1 MVGYKAMEP
10 LRYIKPVTLVCFFL
24 TGVTGLVYELV
35 WVRMLILSFGSTQF
49 AVTTV
54 LTTFMAG
61 LAIGSLLFGRL
72 IDRYEHPLRVYG
84 ILEMVLGGYCI
95 LTPLIFSAI
104 KSLYLSLFSGGGVQY
119 AAFNPTQFMLAFG
132 GIILP
137 SILMGGTLPVLTK
150 YFTAT
155 REEIGFKVGLLY
167 ALNTFGSVV
176 GCLATGLF
184 LLYLLGVTSTIYL
197 AGMIDILIGVVI
209 VTLSRRSLSS
219 RRETARAVQPEA
231 TVGEIDGGGEG
242 TEPVTPAARRIVIA
256 VFAVSGFAALAYEV
270 LWTRIFSLIIGS
282 SIYAFT
288 IMLATFL
295 FGIGVGSIV
304 FAPFI
309 DRRKKPLL
317 WFAILELIIG
327 LAALLAVPLYRR
339 LPFIFLGL
347 HESLSQHFWLFLA
360 AQFLLCAAVMV
371 IPTLCMGAIFPTVSR
386 IYTSGLDKIGQKIG
400 NIYFFNTAGAIAGS
414 FVSGFI
420 MIPTLGVQPSI
431 LLTAAI
437 STALG
442 LLLLLISPVAKVKRL
457 VAAGVTALFFIVV
470 LYNTPSWSMMV
481 MTMGAYVNPIDNRA
495 LEALEETGAYGELL
509 FYREGINAIVTVRRE
524 ADGRTISY
532 QSNGK
537 YEAKSVDSK
546 PGKAWSLL
554 GHLPMLFSNSAESAL
569 LVGVG
574 SGITLGAMAQ
584 YPLKEIDVVEIEPA
598 VVEAA
603 HFFAVANNHALED
616 PRVTVH
622 TTDGRNFLL
631 TGKKKYDVIISAVSD
646 PWITGVSNLFT
657 EEYFREVKNRLSEDG
672 IVALWF
678 QNYRISTDDL
688 KIGLNTFASV
698 FPNVSLWVHYAGTSD
713 MIVIGSNR
721 PHSFDMEK
729 LAGQMKQEQL
739 GRDLARIEMNSP
751 YDILNLFLMGNDD
764 IRRYIQGAPL
774 NRDDRPILEF
784 ALPKLLYTNP
794 LNGAN
799 ERVIDIVANASNFIP
814 PVTATGTEEEFYF
827 KLGKTYASYVFRTEQ
842 AINLFERVLELNPE
856 NRQAAQYIKLL
867 RSEL

>member
-1 MVGYKAMEP
+1 MER
-10 LRYIKPVTLVCFFL
+10 LRHIKLITLVCFFL
-24 TGVTGLVYELV
+24 TGGTGLVYELV

-61 LAIGSLLFGRL
+61 LAIGSLLLGRV

-84 ILEMVLGGYCI
+84 ILEIVLGGYCI

-104 KSLYLSLFSGGGVQY
+104 KSFYLSIFSPGGVQY
-119 AAFNPTQFMLAFG
+119 AAFNPTQFILAFAG
-132 GIILP
+132 LIIP

-150 YFTAT
+150 YFTL
-155 REEIGFKVGLLY
+155 RQEEIGFRVGLLY
-167 ALNTFGSVV
+167 AVNTMGSVV

-197 AGMIDILIGVVI
+197 AGVVDIVIGAVI
-209 VTLSRRSLSS
+209 LTLSRRSVSS
-219 RRETARAVQPEA
+219 HGQAPSTVQPA
-231 TVGEIDGGGEG
+231 TTVQEVNGEG
-242 TEPVTPAARRIVIA
+242 SIDHITPTVRRIVLA
-256 VFAVSGFAALAYEV
+256 VFAVSGFAALVYEV

-317 WFAILELIIG
+317 WFAILELTIG
-327 LAALLAVPLYRR
+327 VSALLAVPFYRK
-339 LPFIFLGL
+339 LPFLFLDL
-347 HESLSQHFWLFLA
+347 HKSLSDHFWLFLA

-371 IPTLCMGAIFPTVSR
+371 VPTLCMGAIFPTVSR
-386 IYTSGLDKIGQKIG
+386 IYTGGLDKIGRKIG
-400 NIYFFNTAGAIAGS
+400 NIYFFNTAGGIAGS
-414 FVSGFI
+414 FVGGFI
-420 MIPTLGVQPSI
+420 MIPILGVQPSI
-431 LLTAAI
+431 LLTAAL
-437 STALG
+437 STTLG
-442 LLLLLISPVAKVKRL
+442 LLLLLIAPVAKMKRL
-457 VAAGVTALFFIVV
+457 VSAGTVAILFIAVF
-470 LYNTPSWSMMV
+470 YNVPTWNSMI
-481 MTMGAYVNPIDNRA
+481 MTMGAYVNPIPDKA
-495 LEALEETGAYGELL
+495 LEALQKNGAYGELL
-509 FYREGINAIVTVRRE
+509 FYREGINATITVRRE

-554 GHLPMLFSNSAESAL
+554 GHVPMLFSNRAESAL
-569 LVGVG
+569 LVGIG
-574 SGITLGAMAQ
+574 SGITLGSMEQ

-603 HFFAVANNHALED
+603 HYFDAANNYALDD
-616 PRVTVH
+616 PRVTIH

-631 TGKKKYDVIISAVSD
+631 TGSKRYDVIVSAVSD

-657 EEYFREVKNRLSEDG
+657 EEYFMEVRNRLSEKG
-672 IVALWF
+672 VVALWL

-698 FPNVSLWVHYAGTSD
+698 FPQVSLWVHPAQTSD
-713 MIVIGSNR
+713 MIVIGTNH
-721 PHSFDMEK
+721 PHNFDMDDLTTK
-729 LAGQMKQEQL
+729 MNQRRVRK
-739 GRDLARIEMNSP
+739 DLARIEMATP
-751 YDILNLFLMGNDD
+751 YDVLNLFLMGNDD
-764 IRRYIQGAPL
+764 IRKYTSGAPL
-774 NRDDRPILEF
+774 NVDDKPILEF
-784 ALPKLLYTNP
+784 ALPKLLNTN
-794 LNGAN
+794 LLSGSN
-799 ERVIDIVANASNFIP
+799 ERVMDIVANAREFIP
-814 PVTATGTEEEFYF
+814 PVQPAENEEEFYF
-827 KLGKTYASYVFRTEQ
+827 RLGTTYASYVFRTEQ
-842 AINLFERVLELNPE
+842 AIKLFEMVLELNPD
-856 NRQAAQYIKLL
+856 NRQAAQYINLL

>member
-1 MVGYKAMEP
+1 VEP
-10 LRYIKPVTLVCFFL
+10 LRYIKPVTLICFFL

-35 WVRMLILSFGSTQF
+35 WVRMLILTFGSTQF

-61 LAIGSLLFGRL
+61 LAIGSLLFGRM

-95 LTPLIFSAI
+95 VTPLIFSAI
-104 KSLYLSLFSGGGVQY
+104 QSIYLSLFSGGGVQY
-119 AAFNPTQFMLAFG
+119 AAFNPIQFLLAFG

-150 YFTAT
+150 YFTLK
-155 REEIGFKVGLLY
+155 REEIGFKVGILY
-167 ALNTFGSVV
+167 AINTLGSVV

-197 AGMIDILIGVVI
+197 AGVVDIVIGAVI
-209 VTLSRRSLSS
+209 ITLSRRSMPS
-219 RRETARAVQPEA
+219 RRQAASTLQPEE
-231 TVGEIDGGGEG
+231 VVPEINGGGE
-242 TEPVTPAARRIVIA
+242 VAALITPATSRIVIA

-309 DRRKKPLL
+309 DKRKKPLL
-317 WFAILELIIG
+317 WFAVLELIIG
-327 LAALLAVPLYRR
+327 IAALLAVPLYKK
-339 LPFIFLGL
+339 LPFIFLSL
-347 HESLSQHFWLFLA
+347 HSTFSQHFWLFLI

-371 IPTLCMGAIFPTVSR
+371 VPTLCMGAIFPTVSR
-386 IYTSGLDKIGQKIG
+386 IYTRGLDSIGQKIG
-400 NIYFFNTAGAIAGS
+400 NIYFFNTAGAIAGA
-414 FVSGFI
+414 FVGGFI
-420 MIPTLGVQPSI
+420 MIPTIGVQPAI

-442 LLLLLISPVAKVKRL
+442 LLLLLISPVKRVKRF
-457 VAAGVTALFFIVV
+457 VSAGIIAIFFTTF

-481 MTMGAYVNPIDNRA
+481 MTMGAYVNPIEKRA
-495 LEALEETGAYGELL
+495 LEALQGTGAYGELL
-509 FYREGINAIVTVRRE
+509 FYREGINAIITVRRE

-537 YEAKSVDSK
+537 YEARSVDSK

-554 GHLPMLFSNSAESAL
+554 GHLPMLFSDNAERAL
-569 LVGVG
+569 LVGIG
-574 SGITLGAMAQ
+574 SGITLGSMEQ

-603 HFFAVANNHALED
+603 RFFSAANNNALDD
-616 PRVTVH
+616 PRVTIH

-631 TGKKKYDVIISAVSD
+631 TGKKRYDVIVSAVSD

-657 EEYFREVKNRLSEDG
+657 EEYFREVRNRLSEKG
-672 IVALWF
+672 VVALWF

-698 FPNVSLWVHYAGTSD
+698 FPHVSLWVHYAGTSD
-713 MIVIGSNR
+713 MIVIGTNH
-721 PHSFDMEK
+721 PHSLNMDELTGM
-729 LAGQMKQEQL
+729 MSQERL
-739 GRDLARIEMNSP
+739 RRDFARIEMTNP
-751 YDILNLFLMGNDD
+751 YDILNLFLMGNSD
-764 IRRYIQGAPL
+764 IRRYTQGAPL
-774 NRDDRPILEF
+774 NRDDKPILEF

-794 LNGAN
+794 LSGAN
-799 ERVIDIVANASNFIP
+799 ERVVDILANARDFIP
-814 PVTATGTEEEFYF
+814 PVHIPDNREEFYF
-827 KLGKTYASYVFRTEQ
+827 RLGTTYASYVFRTEQ
-842 AINLFERVLELNPE
+842 AIKLFERVLELNPG

>member
-1 MVGYKAMEP
+1 MEP
-10 LRYIKPVTLVCFFL
+10 LRYIKPVTLICFFL

-35 WVRMLILSFGSTQF
+35 WVRMLILTFGSTQF

-61 LAIGSLLFGRL
+61 LAIGSLLFGRV

-84 ILEMVLGGYCI
+84 ILEMALGGYCI
-95 LTPLIFSAI
+95 VTPLIFSAI
-104 KSLYLSLFSGGGVQY
+104 KSIYLSLFSGGGVQY
-119 AAFNPTQFMLAFG
+119 AAFNPTQFLLAFG

-150 YFTAT
+150 YFTIT

-197 AGMIDILIGVVI
+197 AGLVDIVIGVVVI
-209 VTLSRRSLSS
+209 TLSRRSMLSHQQAAS
-219 RRETARAVQPEA
+219 AVQSEEA
-231 TVGEIDGGGEG
+231 VPEIDGGEAAAII
-242 TEPVTPAARRIVIA
+242 TPAARQILIA

-327 LAALLAVPLYRR
+327 IAAILAVPLYKQ

-371 IPTLCMGAIFPTVSR
+371 VPTLCMGAIFPTVSR

-414 FVSGFI
+414 FVGGFI

-442 LLLLLISPVAKVKRL
+442 LLLLLISPVAQMKRFISAG
-457 VAAGVTALFFIVV
+457 AAAIFFIVV

-481 MTMGAYVNPIDNRA
+481 MTMGAYVNPIENKA
-495 LEALEETGAYGELL
+495 LEALQRTGAYGELL

-554 GHLPMLFSNSAESAL
+554 GHLPMLFSDNAERAL

-574 SGITLGAMAQ
+574 SGITLGSMEQ
-584 YPLKEIDVVEIEPA
+584 YPLKAIDVVEIEPA

-603 HFFAVANNHALED
+603 RFFAVANNHALDD

-631 TGKKKYDVIISAVSD
+631 TGKERYDVIISAVSD

-657 EEYFREVKNRLSEDG
+657 EEYFREVRNRLSDNG
-672 IVALWF
+672 VVALWF
-678 QNYRISTDDL
+678 QNYRISTEDL

-698 FPNVSLWVHYAGTSD
+698 FPHVSLWVHYAGTSD
-713 MIVIGSNR
+713 MIVIGSNH

-729 LAGQMKQEQL
+729 LTGQMEQERL
-739 GRDLARIEMNSP
+739 GRDLARIEMNTP

-799 ERVIDIVANASNFIP
+799 ERVIDIVANARDFIP
-814 PVTATGTEEEFYF
+814 PVTVSENEEEFYY
-827 KLGKTYASYVFRTEQ
+827 KLGTTYASYVFRTEQ
-842 AINLFERVLELNPE
+842 AIKLFERVLELNPE

-867 RSEL
+867 RSEM